1 MAEQLLSGLK
11 VVECGN
17 LVSAPYLGKLL
28 ADLGAEVVKVE
39 EPGGDTARG
48 RGPFP
53 GDTPHPE
60 KSGLFLYLN
69 ANKLGATLNLRT
81 PQGRGLL
88 QSLCSQ
94 ADLLIHNYRPP
105 EMAGLG
111 LDFDTLR
118 RTNPG
123 LIMTT
128 ISYFGCT
135 GPYRD
140 YHAFEL
146 TASNAGGWAF
156 ISPGASDYAD
166 LPPLKAFGHQADF
179 QGGVHAAVASLG
191 AYYHRLLSGQGQHV
205 DVSIQECIAAIL
217 EMNFTHY
224 TYAGNETSRLGR
236 RSIFPWCMLDCQD
249 GKLFVINVEEDQW
262 QRLVEL
268 MGNPEWAALEIFED
282 RVQRGVNYDALFPLL
297 QEWAANWKVADL
309 YKAGQERRI
318 CMAPVNTMADLFAS
332 EHLKA
337 REFFT
342 TVSHQVAGTLDYPGA
357 PFKVSEGGVET
368 PRPAPLL
375 GEHNEAVYCG
385 KLGLS
390 GDELADLKRK
400 GII

>member
-17 LVSAPYLGKLL
+17 LVSAASMAKLF
-28 ADLGAEVVKVE
+28 ADFGAEVIKVE
-39 EPGGDTARG
+39 EPAGDLARK

-69 ANKLGATLNLRT
+69 TNKLGVTLNLRE
-81 PQGRGLL
+81 PRGHALL
-88 QSLCSQ
+88 QSLCAQ
-94 ADLLIHNYRPP
+94 ADILVHNYRPT

-111 LDFDTLR
+111 LDFERLHKV
-118 RTNPG
+118 NPG

-128 ISYFGCT
+128 ISCFGLT

-140 YHAFEL
+140 YNAYEL
-146 TASNAGGWAF
+146 TGTNAGGWAF
-156 ISPGASDYAD
+156 LSPGASDHPE

-179 QGGVHAAVASLG
+179 QGGVHAAVATLG
-191 AYYHRLLSGQGQHV
+191 AYYHKCLTGEGQQV
-205 DVSIQECIAAIL
+205 DVSIQECIAAIS

-224 TYAGNETSRLGR
+224 TYGKRETSRLGR
-236 RSIFPWCMLDCQD
+236 RTIFPWCMLDCQD
-249 GKLFVINVEEDQW
+249 GKIFVINVEEDQW

-268 MGNPEWAALEIFED
+268 MGNPEWASLEIFKD
-282 RVQRGVNYDALFPLL
+282 RVARGQNYDALFPFL

-309 YKAGQERRI
+309 YRAGQERRI
-318 CMAPVNTMADLFAS
+318 CFAPVNAMADLFAS
-332 EHLKA
+332 AHLKA

-342 TVSHQVAGTLDYPGA
+342 QVSHQVAGTLTYPGA
-357 PFKVSEGGVET
+357 PFKVSEAGWAIH
-368 PRPAPLL
+368 RPAPLL
-375 GEHNEAVYCG
+375 GQHNAEVYG

-390 GDELADLKRK
+390 RAELESLRQQ